1 MEKIK
6 SKMIRERLVQKLLLT
21 IKVMKRIKISLI
33 FQISLTGFKAIM
45 TLSLNKN
52 ESKSKNLIVFPNKI
66 RFRYNK

>member
-33 FQISLTGFKAIM
+33 FHISLTGFKAIM

-52 ESKSKNLIVFPNKI
+52 ESKSKNLIVFPNKNS
-66 RFRYNK
+66 F